1 MAKIERRSMN
11 TLIGAGSRISGN
23 VVVPG
28 SVRIEGDVDGDVITT
43 GHVVIGKR
51 ARVRGVIRVG
61 SIIVGGMVE
70 GDIVASEAVQ
80 VLPSG
85 VILGAVLTRK
95 IVVDEQAFLDGFC
108 YAVADQEGFNKV
120 LKAYLGRKS
129 IHTSAFGYNKYSKSG

>member
-95 IVVDEQAFLDGFC
+95 IVVDEQ
-108 YAVADQEGFNKV
+108 EI
-120 LKAYLGRKS
+120 GRA
-129 IHTSAFGYNKYSKSG
+129 HV